1 MWYLARN
8 RETGSHLRS
17 SLVSLWWPDLCP
29 WGLISHSPKKYH
41 GATTCGDGSQEMSA
55 MLARQQSRLELIVR
69 SQSHHRNHPGGHEAP
84 GSSELA
90 DPRKALRRRRRKR
103 GKRGGLHA
111 RLKARASRPPLPSLL
126 LANVRSMENKLDELR
141 ARITTQREI
150 RECCALIFTETWLSD
165 KVPEDAIQ
173 LQTHSVHRG
182 DRTAASGKAK
192 GGGVFVFVN
201 NSWCGDI
208 QTVDEHCSPDVEF
221 LLLKCRPYYLQ
232 RKFTA
237 VFLAAVYIPPRANST
252 AALSKL
258 HDVISALETAH
269 PGAVFIVAGDFNQ
282 CSLQTVFPKYHQ
294 HVDIPTRDKNTLDH
308 VYSNI
313 RGAYRAAPR
322 PHFGHSDHISLF
334 LYPAY
339 RQILKQTHPVT
350 KQVKLWT
357 PETETTLQDCFA
369 LTDWDVFK
377 AAATLEDSSNS
388 VQDYA
393 EYVTGYISTCV
404 DNIVPTIQISKF
416 PNQKPWIN
424 SQVRHMLRA
433 RSLAFRSGNETEY
446 KAAKYGL
453 RKAITA
459 AKRQLDSFYS
469 TTDSG
474 RMWQGLQHITDYRT
488 NTTNIT
494 TSTDSLPDDLNTF
507 YTRFEGR
514 SYTAERG
521 PTHTWTTQP
530 PSPPPTVSTTQ
541 VHKALRKIN
550 PRKAACPDNIP
561 GWALRAC
568 ANELADFLTSIF
580 NLSLSQCTVPL
591 CFKTTTIVPLP
602 KKSPPTCLNDYRP
615 LALTPIIM
623 KCLERVVLAH
633 IQSSIPDTVD
643 PLQYAYRPN
652 RSTSHAIA
660 AASHY
665 SLSHLENKDSYLRIL
680 FIDCSSAFNTV
691 IPHKLTHKLS
701 ILGLHP
707 TLCDWL
713 LDFLTGRPQSVRIGN
728 RTSARLITNIGTPQG
743 CVLSPILYTLF
754 TYDCVASH
762 KDNIILKFAD
772 DTAVIGRIAGGDE
785 AAYRREVAS
794 LVSWCGDNNLTL
806 NTDKTKEMI
815 VDMRKERRT
824 HQPLFIRQHY
834 CHGPNACREW

>member
-1 MWYLARN
+1 MAPSVADVFARSALECRLFLLFCVFLVFSAVHKCHGLLTFN
-8 RETGSHLRS
+8 RQAL
-17 SLVSLWWPDLCP
+17 LD
-29 WGLISHSPKKYH
+29 I
-41 GATTCGDGSQEMSA
+41 ANSQHTDFASFIP
-55 MLARQQSRLELIVR
+55 LELQLIVR

-103 GKRGGLHA
+103 SKRGGLRA
-111 RLKARASRPPLPSLL
+111 RLKACASRPPLPSLL
-126 LANVRSMENKLDELR
+126 LANVRSLENKLDELR

-150 RECCALIFTETWLSD
+150 RECCTLIFTETWLSD

-173 LQTHSVHRG
+173 LQTHFAHRG
-182 DRTAASGKAK
+182 DRMAASGKAK
-192 GGGVFVFVN
+192 GGGVCVFVN

-208 QTVDEHCSPDVEF
+208 QTADEHCSPDVEF
-221 LLLKCRPYYLQ
+221 LLLKCRPYYLL
-232 RKFTA
+232 REFTA
-237 VFLAAVYIPPRANST
+237 VFFAAVYIPPRANST

-258 HDVISALETAH
+258 HDVISALEMAH
-269 PGAVFIVAGDFNQ
+269 PDAVFIVAGDFNQ
-282 CSLQTVFPKYHQ
+282 CSLRTVFPKYNQ

-334 LYPAY
+334 L
-339 RQILKQTHPVT
+339 
-350 KQVKLWT
+350 
-357 PETETTLQDCFA
+357 
-369 LTDWDVFK
+369 
-377 AAATLEDSSNS
+377 
-388 VQDYA
+388 
-393 EYVTGYISTCV
+393 
-404 DNIVPTIQISKF
+404 
-416 PNQKPWIN
+416 
-424 SQVRHMLRA
+424 
-433 RSLAFRSGNETEY
+433 SGNETEY

-459 AKRQLDSFYS
+459 AKRQYREKLDSFYS

-507 YTRFEGR
+507 YTRFEGP

-521 PTHTWTTQP
+521 PTHLDHST

-550 PRKAACPDNIP
+550 PRKAAGPDNIP

-568 ANELADFLTSIF
+568 ANELADVLTSIF

-615 LALTPIIM
+615 VALTPIIM
-623 KCLERVVLAH
+623 KCFERVVLAH

-652 RSTSHAIA
+652 RSTSDAIA
-660 AASHY
+660 AAIHY

-680 FIDCSSAFNTV
+680 FINYSSAFNTV

-701 ILGLHP
+701 TLGLHP

-713 LDFLTGRPQSVRIGN
+713 LDFLTGRPHSVRIGN
-728 RTSARLITNIGTPQG
+728 RTSARLITNIGNPQG

-754 TYDCVASH
+754 THDCVASH

-772 DTAVIGRIAGGDE
+772 DTAVIGRIAGGNE

-815 VDMRKERRT
+815 VDM
-824 HQPLFIRQHY
+824 
-834 CHGPNACREW
+834 